1 MRRGLGLILAMA
13 PLLSGCVKSSEPQ
26 YSLTGGEQGVFH
38 TQNAGRPIPV
48 SQIKGMD
55 EKQVLA
61 TFGKPLLDRRDAQTR
76 VLRYQ
81 SDGCNLFIYLKDDK
95 ASYTDAYDP
104 QLRPLM
110 NVDACA
116 GSVAAQRRTS

>member
-1 MRRGLGLILAMA
+1 MKPALWSLAASAILIG
-13 PLLSGCVKSSEPQ
+13 GCVQSAPQ

-55 EKQVLA
+55 EQQLLS
-61 TFGKPLLDRRDAQTR
+61 TFGKAALDRKDAKTR
-76 VLRYQ
+76 VLRYE
-81 SDGCNLFIYLKDDK
+81 SDGCSLFIYMQADR
-95 ASYTDAYDP
+95 ASYADAYDP

-110 NVDACA
+110 NTDQCA
-116 GSVAAQRRTS
+116 GSVAAQRRAA

>member
-1 MRRGLGLILAMA
+1 MKSAFWLLVATTALLG
-13 PLLSGCVKSSEPQ
+13 GCLQSAPQ
-26 YSLTGGEQGVFH
+26 YSLTGGEQGVFR

-55 EKQVLA
+55 ERQLTS
-61 TFGKPLLDRRDAQTR
+61 TFGVPLLDRKDGPTR

-81 SDGCNLFIYLKDDK
+81 SDGCSLFVYVTGDR
-95 ASYTDAYDP
+95 ASYADAYDP

-110 NVDACA
+110 NTDQCA
-116 GSVAAQRRTS
+116 GSVAAQRRAV

>member
-1 MRRGLGLILAMA
+1 MKQALWSLTTFSVLIG
-13 PLLSGCVKSSEPQ
+13 GCVQSTPQ

-55 EKQVLA
+55 EQQLQS
-61 TFGKPLLDRRDAQTR
+61 TFGKAALDRKDAKTR
-76 VLRYQ
+76 VLRYE
-81 SDGCNLFIYLKDDK
+81 SDGCSLFIYMQGDR
-95 ASYTDAYDP
+95 ASYADAYDP

-110 NVDACA
+110 NADQCA
-116 GSVAAQRRTS
+116 GSVAAQRRSV

>member
-1 MRRGLGLILAMA
+1 MKPSLWSLAVSTALIG
-13 PLLSGCVKSSEPQ
+13 GCVESTPQ
-26 YSLTGGEQGVFH
+26 YSLTGGEQGVFR

-48 SQIKGMD
+48 SQIKGMN
-55 EKQVLA
+55 ERQLLS
-61 TFGKPLLDRRDAQTR
+61 TFGAPVLDRRDAKTR

-81 SDGCNLFIYLKDDK
+81 SDGCSLFIYMQGDR

-110 NVDACA
+110 NTDQCA
-116 GSVAAQRRTS
+116 GSVAAQRRAA

>member
-1 MRRGLGLILAMA
+1 MKQALWSLTTFSVLIG
-13 PLLSGCVKSSEPQ
+13 GCVQSTPQ

-55 EKQVLA
+55 EQQLQS
-61 TFGKPLLDRRDAQTR
+61 TFGKAALDRKDAKTR
-76 VLRYQ
+76 VLRYE
-81 SDGCNLFIYLKDDK
+81 SDGCSLFIYMLADR
-95 ASYTDAYDP
+95 ASYADAYDP

-110 NVDACA
+110 NTDQCA
-116 GSVAAQRRTS
+116 GSVAAQRRAV

>member
-1 MRRGLGLILAMA
+1 MKRA
-13 PLLSGCVKSSEPQ
+13 PLSLFASSLLIGGCVQSAPQ
-26 YSLTGGEQGVFH
+26 HSLTGGEQGGFH
-38 TQNAGRPIPV
+38 TLNAGRPIPV

-55 EKQVLA
+55 ERQLLS
-61 TFGKPLLDRRDAQTR
+61 TFGAPVLDRKDAKTR

-81 SDGCNLFIYLKDDK
+81 SDGCTLFIYMQADR

-110 NVDACA
+110 NTDQCA
-116 GSVAAQRRTS
+116 GSVAAQRRAV

>member
-1 MRRGLGLILAMA
+1 MKQALWFLAAFSVLIG
-13 PLLSGCVKSSEPQ
+13 GCVQSTPQ

-55 EKQVLA
+55 EQQLQS
-61 TFGKPLLDRRDAQTR
+61 TFGKAALDRKDAKTR
-76 VLRYQ
+76 VLRYE
-81 SDGCNLFIYLKDDK
+81 SDGCSLFIYMLADR
-95 ASYTDAYDP
+95 ASYADAYDP

-110 NVDACA
+110 NTDQCA
-116 GSVAAQRRTS
+116 GSVAAQRRAV

>member
-1 MRRGLGLILAMA
+1 MRPIWGLLLGTAVLAG
-13 PLLSGCVKSSEPQ
+13 GCVQSEPQ

-55 EKQVLA
+55 EKQLLA
-61 TFGKPLLDRRDAQTR
+61 TFGKPVLDRRDAATR

-81 SDGCNLFIYLKDDK
+81 SDGCSLFVYMSGPQ
-95 ASYTDAYDP
+95 AQYVEAYDP
-104 QLRPLM
+104 QLRPLI

-116 GSVAAQRRTS
+116 GSVAAQRRAV